1 MIIVSFLRKFNYS
14 TNRVNENLKIHLFS
28 KIVLILQ
35 VLQVLYPIWVNYLD
49 VLASI
54 KYESLKD
61 LT

>member
-1 MIIVSFLRKFNYS
+1 LIIVSFLRKFNYS